1 MTDTTEYKVP
11 FPIYHITYDSI
22 HTWDALR
29 QAVARD
35 SGGGLLGQR
44 FTERLCYNSAVEG
57 LSPVLEHEYRYDGT
71 VSAYACHV
79 TGETFQQGYTQM
91 YDGLNRLTAAHLTG
105 TGNLIHEYDENG
117 NMTKDLNFSIKR
129 EQSMLECSAE

>member
-79 TGETFQQGYTQM
+79 AGETFQRGYTAQPPHCGALRRELIAGLLPHEVRR
-91 YDGLNRLTAAHLTG
+91 DGG
-105 TGNLIHEYDENG
+105 V
-117 NMTKDLNFSIKR
+117 
-129 EQSMLECSAE
+129 

>member
-79 TGETFQQGYTQM
+79 AGETFQRGYTLM
-91 YDGLNRLTAAHLTG
+91 YDGLNCLTAAHYGESSSLGSYHTKYDEMA
-105 TGNLIHEYDENG
+105 EYDCMG
-117 NMTKDLNFSIKR
+117 NFSIK
-129 EQSMLECSAE
+129 

>member
-57 LSPVLEHEYRYDGT
+57 LSPELEHKYRYDGT

-79 TGETFQQGYTQM
+79 TGETFQRGYTQM

-117 NMTKDLNFSIKR
+117 NMMKDLNFSIKR